1 MYPGAATAE
10 AVSPFAAGRHDTQTI
25 VLILAL
31 RRSTAWTGDG
41 LGSKFVVLMALIL
54 LHPHHAHML
63 RELRS
68 YPDSGKR
75 QGIGKDGICQTREK
89 GVLLFTDANDWQQS
103 WDWPHALV
111 LGGNSALPPRSWV
124 MLRRLGRTWNF
135 AKVVRSQFGQTMG
148 AARGP
153 PNGMLLQPLKPP
165 CSRSIRNDLFDARRA
180 NRANRE
186 LGTHVLARRRLGTL
200 QVSPIDLRQSIF
212 GRQDL
217 LQQAI
222 SAPEVDS
229 NPSFEAGFRFLIGVS

>member
-1 MYPGAATAE
+1 MGKTREHFFFSLLAACATSRTKGIGACAISQIHASRLGDPANMYPGPATAE
-10 AVSPFAAGRHDTQTI
+10 AVSPFAVGRHDTQTI

-54 LHPHHAHML
+54 LHPHHVHML

-89 GVLLFTDANDWQQS
+89 GVLLFTDANDLEQS

-124 MLRRLGRTWNF
+124 ILRRLGRTWN
-135 AKVVRSQFGQTMG
+135 
-148 AARGP
+148 
-153 PNGMLLQPLKPP
+153 
-165 CSRSIRNDLFDARRA
+165 
-180 NRANRE
+180 
-186 LGTHVLARRRLGTL
+186 
-200 QVSPIDLRQSIF
+200 LRKW
-212 GRQDL
+212 
-217 LQQAI
+217 
-222 SAPEVDS
+222 
-229 NPSFEAGFRFLIGVS
+229 